1 MKLLLLA
8 SCCLLLLHS
17 ANAQL
22 VQTAQTLPD
31 WVYMIDN
38 PSVNYYEA
46 LQSFD
51 QFWKDR
57 VKPVEEMEEGDEA
70 EQEKEELES
79 YLKSLSVSERNYWDQ
94 LQYHYKRFQ
103 RWKQDVL
110 PFVQPGGTILTDE
123 QKAAIW
129 YQQQEEIK
137 HLKK

>member
-1 MKLLLLA
+1 
-8 SCCLLLLHS
+8 
-17 ANAQL
+17 
-22 VQTAQTLPD
+22 
-31 WVYMIDN
+31 MIDN